1 MPKGYTR
8 DHRDDMNKSSCVDS
22 TNKVVRRGADD
33 PTTLGGRERE
43 RERERKRER
52 KREKERKE
60 RKERAEREKERG
72 GQPSLPA

>member
-22 TNKVVRRGADD
+22 TNKVVRRGAYD

-43 RERERKRER
+43 RESVCVCVCVCVREREG
-52 KREKERKE
+52 E
-60 RKERAEREKERG
+60 G
-72 GQPSLPA
+72 GDR